1 MSRRIPLA
9 VLIASSTVAVAFA
22 PAAFAEDGGPASA
35 PAPAPGPGGTGTT
48 PPPGAPGG
56 KPAAASPF
64 DPTFFIFLIGAVL
77 FMYFLIIRPQRKD
90 EARRKELVGGMKA
103 GHKVVTIGG
112 LHAEVAAIGETTV
125 DLKVGEVVM
134 TFNKSAVSTNVSL
147 AGDKAVPAK

>member
-9 VLIASSTVAVAFA
+9 VLLASSTVASSVMSVAY
-22 PAAFAEDGGPASA
+22 AEDGGPGG
-35 PAPAPGPGGTGTT
+35 APAPGPGGTGT

-56 KPAAASPF
+56 KPPASMF

-90 EARRKELVGGMKA
+90 EQRRKELVGGMKT

-112 LHAEVAAIGETTV
+112 LHGEVAAIGESTV
-125 DLKVGEVVM
+125 DLKVGDVVM
-134 TFNKSAVSTNVSL
+134 TFNKSAVSTNVTL

>member
-1 MSRRIPLA
+1 MSRRIQFA
-9 VLIASSTVAVAFA
+9 VLIASSTVASVAFGDDVA
-22 PAAFAEDGGPASA
+22 PAST

-48 PPPGAPGG
+48 PPPGAPGAPGG

-90 EARRKELVGGMKA
+90 EARRKELIGGMKA

-112 LHAEVAAIGETTV
+112 LHAEVAAIGESTV
-125 DLKVGEVVM
+125 DLKVGDVVM
-134 TFNKSAVSTNVSL
+134 TFNKSAVSTNVTL

>member
-9 VLIASSTVAVAFA
+9 VLLASSTVASVLTPLAHG
-22 PAAFAEDGGPASA
+22 EDGGPGGT
-35 PAPAPGPGGTGTT
+35 PAPGPGGTSA
-48 PPPGAPGG
+48 PAPGAPGAPG
-56 KPAAASPF
+56 AKPAASPF

-90 EARRKELVGGMKA
+90 EARRKELVNGMKA
-103 GHKVVTIGG
+103 GHKVITIGG
-112 LHAEVAAIGETTV
+112 LHAEVAAIGENTV
-125 DLKVGEVVM
+125 DLKVGDVVM